1 MALRFLN
8 AAKRVEETNKEDRKI
23 QLLKEQSVLLT
34 SSMDYKTF
42 LRDKKGKKTNIF
54 LETQKN
60 PNRISQLL
68 QKVKGER
75 FSLASQDESPMKRMS
90 IDSPFISHGG
100 IVGSFDEEKKEE
112 FNEKDQQKP
121 IFIYLPQEEEI
132 RSIILEV
139 LKKIASEREF
149 FKTISI
155 PKRRRKI

>member
-42 LRDKKGKKTNIF
+42 LRDKNGKKTNIF

-75 FSLASQDESPMKRMS
+75 FSLASQDESPIKRMS
-90 IDSPFISHGG
+90 IDSPFISHM
-100 IVGSFDEEKKEE
+100 VESYDEEKKDE

-132 RSIILEV
+132 RSMIMDV
-139 LKKIASEREF
+139 LKRIAGEREF
-149 FKTISI
+149 FKTVNI